1 MIFKFNPDNLLTEC
15 KFTTSRSSGAGGQ
28 HVNKVETKVT
38 ISFDVKESNSLTEEQ
53 KILILEKLKT
63 DKNGVISISS
73 QKYKSQLKNKENAK
87 KKLID
92 LIKKALT
99 VQKKRKKT
107 QVSLETKLKR
117 LKDKKI
123 QSELK
128 KNRAKP
134 RNHIEL

>member
-1 MIFKFNPDNLLTEC
+1 MTNFNPHILLTEC

-28 HVNKVETKVT
+28 HVNKVETRVT
-38 ISFDVKESNSLTEEQ
+38 ISFDVKESNSLTDEQ

-63 DKNGVISISS
+63 DKNGVISLSS

-107 QVSLETKLKR
+107 QVSPEAKLKR

>member
-1 MIFKFNPDNLLTEC
+1 MNSFTPDNLLTEC

-28 HVNKVETKVT
+28 HVNKVETRVT
-38 ISFDVKESNSLTEEQ
+38 ITFDVKESNTLTEEQ
-53 KILILEKLKT
+53 KVLILEKIKT
-63 DKNGVISISS
+63 DKNGAISLSS
-73 QKYKSQLKNKENAK
+73 QKYKSQLKNKEDAK
-87 KKLID
+87 EKLID

-107 QVSLETKLKR
+107 KVSPEAKLKR

-128 KNRAKP
+128 KNRANP
-134 RNHIEL
+134 RNHIE